1 MRCAAKR
8 GGRAGE
14 RNRCGDAHGV
24 RWLRLVEHL
33 ETYPRG
39 VRLKPS
45 CRLTVDRAH
54 AAGLGIFAIMSTAP
68 RCTAVALRARASPRY
83 AAHDSIFVPPLRSI
97 APRGKGNHRRLVV
110 WRAESSRPPEP
121 ARDTSEQDNVDARIR
136 AERMAV
142 RLKLASTAGAKK
154 TTTGGRLNSSAATSF
169 DAKIAEAEATASSNK
184 SKVIEEERAAVRAR
198 MSKFRM
204 NRYAF
209 VNTGANAGGVYD
221 RVTGEAAPVNDE
233 TFAIEDRVDLARERV
248 KQAQQELVN
257 AKAAQDAKER
267 ELSERVAKLEKLA
280 EELATKRKE
289 ESVGEDGGKG
299 AERKAILATMKE
311 MQGDS
316 SSPSTTAAGAGAA
329 KIAVATSATSQTT
342 GVESK
347 DPKDAK
353 ARAADAIRARASS
366 SLSRLRKHR
375 KSRLSQASSLR
386 KKPVTST
393 AAVEAS
399 TVAEH
404 DPLRDAAASTASTA
418 SAAKEEEEESLGS
431 TFSRGASTT
440 PTVPGSNDVLPKPI
454 FVLSDSTG
462 ESAANTCRA
471 ALGQFEELLNL
482 AMPTNLYIFR
492 FLDDPSDAYKIVRQ
506 AAEDDALVVYTL
518 SAPEMVTSVMTACK
532 LYKVESVNLWGPL
545 LESMEAHL
553 MMTRMGVPI
562 TERGASTNSHTS
574 SEALSTDY
582 YRMIEAVEFTRQMD
596 DGARPD
602 RWRDADI
609 LILGV
614 SRTGKTP
621 LSIYLGQRGY
631 KVANLPLVP
640 RDGQLMVPKYVH
652 DVDPKRVFGLLIN
665 GEVLHDIRTNRLSSI
680 GVKREDKGAMEYSTM
695 RQVTQELSLAKA
707 LYAKN
712 PEWTVL
718 DVTHKGVEETSARI
732 MKIMYQSENAS
743 AYSLMKAT

>member
-1 MRCAAKR
+1 MHSFCDDL
-8 GGRAGE
+8 GGF
-14 RNRCGDAHGV
+14 V
-24 RWLRLVEHL
+24 RVCVVRTRHAVEHFIKNL
-33 ETYPRG
+33 SEKSQI
-39 VRLKPS
+39 KPS

-68 RCTAVALRARASPRY
+68 RCTAGALRARASSRY
-83 AAHDSIFVPPLRSI
+83 AAHDSTFVPALRSI

-121 ARDTSEQDNVDARIR
+121 ARDTSDQDNVDARIR

-198 MSKFRM
+198 MGKFRM

-267 ELSERVAKLEKLA
+267 DLNERVAKLEKLA
-280 EELATKRKE
+280 EELTTKRKE
-289 ESVGEDGGKG
+289 ESAGEDGGKG

-342 GVESK
+342 GVESN

-393 AAVEAS
+393 AAVETS

-404 DPLRDAAASTASTA
+404 DPLRDAAASTAS
-418 SAAKEEEEESLGS
+418 AAKEEEDESSSS
-431 TFSRGASTT
+431 TFSRGAPTT

-712 PEWTVL
+712 PGWTVL

>member
-1 MRCAAKR
+1 MLC
-8 GGRAGE
+8 
-14 RNRCGDAHGV
+14 AHGV
-24 RWLRLVEHL
+24 RLSTLSRNLSE
-33 ETYPRG
+33 
-39 VRLKPS
+39 K
-45 CRLTVDRAH
+45 LTVDRAH

-68 RCTAVALRARASPRY
+68 RCTAGALRARASSRY
-83 AAHDSIFVPPLRSI
+83 AAHDLTFVPALRSI

-154 TTTGGRLNSSAATSF
+154 TTTGGRLNSSAAKSF

-198 MSKFRM
+198 MGKFRM

-257 AKAAQDAKER
+257 AKAARDAKER
-267 ELSERVAKLEKLA
+267 DLNERVAKLEKLA

-289 ESVGEDGGKG
+289 ESAGEDGGKG

-329 KIAVATSATSQTT
+329 KIAVATSTTSQTT
-342 GVESK
+342 GVESN

-393 AAVEAS
+393 VAVETS
-399 TVAEH
+399 TVVEH

-418 SAAKEEEEESLGS
+418 SAAKEEDESSSS
-431 TFSRGASTT
+431 TSSRGAPTT

-532 LYKVESVNLWGPL
+532 LYKVQSVNLWGPL

-562 TERGASTNSHTS
+562 TERGASTNSHSS

-712 PEWTVL
+712 PDWTVL

>member
-1 MRCAAKR
+1 M
-8 GGRAGE
+8 
-14 RNRCGDAHGV
+14 
-24 RWLRLVEHL
+24 
-33 ETYPRG
+33 
-39 VRLKPS
+39 KPS

-393 AAVEAS
+393 AAVETS

-418 SAAKEEEEESLGS
+418 STAKEEEDESSSS
-431 TFSRGASTT
+431 TLSRGAPTT

>member
-1 MRCAAKR
+1 MCV
-8 GGRAGE
+8 
-14 RNRCGDAHGV
+14 V
-24 RWLRLVEHL
+24 RTRRTVEKL
-33 ETYPRG
+33 IREE
-39 VRLKPS
+39 VRMKPS

-68 RCTAVALRARASPRY
+68 RCTAGALRARASPRY
-83 AAHDSIFVPPLRSI
+83 AAHDSTFVPPLRSI

-110 WRAESSRPPEP
+110 WRAESSRPPEQP
-121 ARDTSEQDNVDARIR
+121 ARDTSDQDNVDARIR

-154 TTTGGRLNSSAATSF
+154 ATGGRLNSSAATSF

-198 MSKFRM
+198 MGKFRM

-257 AKAAQDAKER
+257 AKAARDAKER
-267 ELSERVAKLEKLA
+267 DLNERVAKLEKLA

-289 ESVGEDGGKG
+289 ESAGEDGGRG

-329 KIAVATSATSQTT
+329 KIAVATSTTTQTT

-393 AAVEAS
+393 AAVETS
-399 TVAEH
+399 TVAEP

-418 SAAKEEEEESLGS
+418 SSAKEEDESSSS
-431 TFSRGASTT
+431 TFSRGAPTT
-440 PTVPGSNDVLPKPI
+440 PTAPGSNDVLPKPI

>member
-1 MRCAAKR
+1 MCV
-8 GGRAGE
+8 
-14 RNRCGDAHGV
+14 V
-24 RWLRLVEHL
+24 RTRRTVEKL
-33 ETYPRG
+33 IREE
-39 VRLKPS
+39 VRMKPS

-68 RCTAVALRARASPRY
+68 RCTAGALRARASPRY
-83 AAHDSIFVPPLRSI
+83 AAHDSTFVPPLRSI

-110 WRAESSRPPEP
+110 WRAESSRPPEQP
-121 ARDTSEQDNVDARIR
+121 ARDTSDQDNVDARIR

-198 MSKFRM
+198 MGKFRM

-257 AKAAQDAKER
+257 AKAARDAKER
-267 ELSERVAKLEKLA
+267 DLNERVAKLEKLA

-289 ESVGEDGGKG
+289 ESAGEDGGKS
-299 AERKAILATMKE
+299 AERKAILVTMKE

-329 KIAVATSATSQTT
+329 KIAVATSTTTQTT

-393 AAVEAS
+393 AAVETS
-399 TVAEH
+399 TVAEP

-418 SAAKEEEEESLGS
+418 SSAKEEDESSSS
-431 TFSRGASTT
+431 TFSRGAPTT
-440 PTVPGSNDVLPKPI
+440 PTAPGSNDVLPKPI

>member
-1 MRCAAKR
+1 MHSFCDDL
-8 GGRAGE
+8 GGF
-14 RNRCGDAHGV
+14 V
-24 RWLRLVEHL
+24 RVCVVRTRHAVEHFIKNL
-33 ETYPRG
+33 SEKSQI
-39 VRLKPS
+39 KPS

-68 RCTAVALRARASPRY
+68 RCTAGALRARASSRY
-83 AAHDSIFVPPLRSI
+83 AAHDSTFVPALRSI

-121 ARDTSEQDNVDARIR
+121 ARDTSDQDNVDARIR

-198 MSKFRM
+198 MGKFRM

-267 ELSERVAKLEKLA
+267 DLNERVAKLEKLA
-280 EELATKRKE
+280 EELTTKRKE
-289 ESVGEDGGKG
+289 ESAGEDGGKG

-342 GVESK
+342 GVESN

-393 AAVEAS
+393 AAVETS

-418 SAAKEEEEESLGS
+418 KEEDESLGS
-431 TFSRGASTT
+431 TLSRGAPTT

-712 PEWTVL
+712 PGWTVL

>member
-1 MRCAAKR
+1 
-8 GGRAGE
+8 
-14 RNRCGDAHGV
+14 
-24 RWLRLVEHL
+24 
-33 ETYPRG
+33 
-39 VRLKPS
+39 LKPS

>member
-1 MRCAAKR
+1 MCV
-8 GGRAGE
+8 
-14 RNRCGDAHGV
+14 V
-24 RWLRLVEHL
+24 RTRRTVEKL
-33 ETYPRG
+33 IREE
-39 VRLKPS
+39 VRMKPS

-68 RCTAVALRARASPRY
+68 RCTAGALRARASPRY
-83 AAHDSIFVPPLRSI
+83 AAHDSTFVPPLRSI

-110 WRAESSRPPEP
+110 WRAESSRPPEQP

-198 MSKFRM
+198 MGKFRM

-257 AKAAQDAKER
+257 AKAARDAKER
-267 ELSERVAKLEKLA
+267 DLNERVAKLEKLA

-289 ESVGEDGGKG
+289 ESAGEDGGRG

-329 KIAVATSATSQTT
+329 KIAVATSTTTQTT

-393 AAVEAS
+393 AAVETS
-399 TVAEH
+399 TVAEP

-418 SAAKEEEEESLGS
+418 SSAKEEDESSSS
-431 TFSRGASTT
+431 TFSRGAPTT
-440 PTVPGSNDVLPKPI
+440 PTAPGSNDVLPKPI